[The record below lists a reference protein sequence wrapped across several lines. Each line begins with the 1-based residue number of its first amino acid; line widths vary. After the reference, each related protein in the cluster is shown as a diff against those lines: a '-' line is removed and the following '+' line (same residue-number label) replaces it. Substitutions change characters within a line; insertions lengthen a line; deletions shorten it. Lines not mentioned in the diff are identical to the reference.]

1 MLEGGE
7 GSGKSTQARLL
18 AERLQHHP
26 SVREVVQSFEPGAT
40 PRGAKIRSLLL
51 DDETEIDERTELLLM
66 VADRAQHCAEVIRP
80 ALTRGAVIVCDRF
93 EPSSLAYQG
102 VGRGLGVETVAL
114 ASAFSRGEIVPDL
127 VIVFDVP
134 HEVGML
140 RRPTAQDRI
149 EKAGTEFHE
158 RVRAAYRDLA
168 PERNWFVVDGSG
180 TQEVVHALAW
190 DLVAPRL
197 ADHFKASDE

>member
-18 AERLQHHP
+18 AERLQLRP

-51 DDETEIDERTELLLM
+51 DDETDLDERAELLLM

-80 ALTRGAVIVCDRF
+80 ALTRGAVVVCDRF

-114 ASAFSRGEIVPDL
+114 ASAFARGEIAPDM

-134 HEVGML
+134 REVGLL

-149 EKAGTEFHE
+149 EKAGTDFHE

-168 PERNWFVVDGSG
+168 EERNWFVVDGSG
-180 TQEVVHALAW
+180 TQEVVHALVW
-190 DLVAPRL
+190 GLIAPRL
-197 ADHFKASDE
+197 AVHFEQSDE